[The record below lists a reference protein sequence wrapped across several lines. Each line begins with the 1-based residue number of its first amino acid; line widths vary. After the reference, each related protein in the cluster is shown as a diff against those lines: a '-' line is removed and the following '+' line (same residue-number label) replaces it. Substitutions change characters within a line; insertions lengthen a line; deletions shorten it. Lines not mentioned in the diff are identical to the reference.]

1 MSRYRVR
8 GMGREFVVIADS
20 ETNAVKK
27 LKDCRALKDDNVIP
41 RNAKRLKLTAKT
53 VSSAGKPGDVVIVEK
68 DEYGDWVG
76 TQNGRRYQY
85 LVSNIRNPNYYD
97 VEVLDSAI
105 RDDSKYDKIK
115 DWYIKAYPS
124 DSLGKEIDPR
134 ATFYGAWTTIFN
146 YKTDIYDYI
155 GVDDSVVRE
164 RIFKELSKRFGM
176 TYDKI
181 YTAWLSDSAIEDGLT
196 SAEKHNRAMEK
207 IFSNY
212 DNQNNKMAEYL
223 ARHGVSSAEIE
234 KLRQNT
240 GLHGNALAEKIQK
253 IGKWDDFWKNRDSAI
268 EEEMDIEDLDE
279 TIYGSGEYIE
289 EKLKD
294 SDYIDYNGGT
304 IRIGTG
310 FEGMSGVPK
319 GMDIKCEFY
328 KKHNTFYDLIKWYPV
343 GTSVD
348 SAINDFKRYIN
359 NHIKD
364 SKALKDAV
372 HTTNIDYVSA
382 DAAKKA
388 LEVLKRAGYDAML
401 KTPTKVIVNTDK
413 DISDFIFDKTDG
425 VFICSNEG

>member
-27 LKDCRALKDDNVIP
+27 LRDSRALKDA
-41 RNAKRLKLTAKT
+41 NA
-53 VSSAGKPGDVVIVEK
+53 
-68 DEYGDWVG
+68 
-76 TQNGRRYQY
+76 
-85 LVSNIRNPNYYD
+85 
-97 VEVLDSAI
+97 
-105 RDDSKYDKIK
+105 IK
-115 DWYIKAYPS
+115 DANTSVREWYMRTYPS
-124 DSLGKEIDPR
+124 DKLGKEIRPDLTWYD
-134 ATFYGAWTTIFN
+134 AYEAKFI
-146 YKTDIYDYI
+146 YKVADMYRII
-155 GVDDSVVRE
+155 GVEDSIVRE
-164 RIFKELSKRFGM
+164 RIEAQLNRIKKDLGNNSVK
-176 TYDKI
+176 
-181 YTAWLSDSAIEDGLT
+181 DGLT

-234 KLRQNT
+234 RLRQNT

-279 TIYGSGEYIE
+279 TIYGSDEY
-289 EKLKD
+289 
-294 SDYIDYNGGT
+294 
-304 IRIGTG
+304 
-310 FEGMSGVPK
+310 
-319 GMDIKCEFY
+319 
-328 KKHNTFYDLIKWYPV
+328 
-343 GTSVD
+343 
-348 SAINDFKRYIN
+348 
-359 NHIKD
+359 KD

-372 HTTNIDYVSA
+372 HTTDIDYISA

-413 DISDFIFDKTDG
+413 DISDFIFNKTDG

>member
-27 LKDCRALKDDNVIP
+27 LKDSSALKDANVIP

-68 DEYGDWVG
+68 DEFGDWVG
-76 TQNGRRYQY
+76 TQNGKRYLY

-105 RDDSKYDKIK
+105 RDDSTSVRE
-115 DWYIKAYPS
+115 WYMRTYPS
-124 DSLGKEIDPR
+124 DKLGKEIRPDLTWYDVYE
-134 ATFYGAWTTIFN
+134 AKFI
-146 YKTDIYDYI
+146 YKVADMYRII
-155 GVDDSVVRE
+155 GIEDSVVRE
-164 RIFKELSKRFGM
+164 RIEAQL
-176 TYDKI
+176 
-181 YTAWLSDSAIEDGLT
+181 
-196 SAEKHNRAMEK
+196 NRIK
-207 IFSNY
+207 K
-212 DNQNNKMAEYL
+212 DLGKNN
-223 ARHGVSSAEIE
+223 V
-234 KLRQNT
+234 
-240 GLHGNALAEKIQK
+240 
-253 IGKWDDFWKNRDSAI
+253 NRDSAI

-304 IRIGTG
+304 IRIVNVS
-310 FEGMSGVPK
+310 SGAPK
-319 GMDIKCEFY
+319 GIKCEFY
-328 KKHNTFYDLIKWYPV
+328 KKYKDFYDLIKWYPI
-343 GTSVD
+343 GTPFNKVVD
-348 SAINDFKRYIN
+348 DFKRYIN

-364 SKALKDAV
+364 SKTLKDSKQMSMSTIREIMAHTKKDLIGKPAHLMETIGHYTPSGANWSYLVGYTADNDLVVTRYGYVMGVKDSAIKDAV

-388 LEVLKRAGYDAML
+388 VEVLKRAGYDAML

-413 DISDFIFDKTDG
+413 DISDFVFNKTDG